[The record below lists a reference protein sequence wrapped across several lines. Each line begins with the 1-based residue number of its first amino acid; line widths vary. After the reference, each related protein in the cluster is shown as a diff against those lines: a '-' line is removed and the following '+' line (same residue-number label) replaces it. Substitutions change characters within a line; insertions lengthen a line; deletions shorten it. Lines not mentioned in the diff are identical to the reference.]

1 MRHALTIG
9 GSDSSGGA
17 GIQAD
22 LKTFAAFGVF
32 GASAITAI
40 TAQNTRGVRE
50 VAPLAAGLVAA
61 QIEAV
66 GLDMRLDVVKTG
78 MLATAAII
86 EAVAAAGAAGRL
98 SPMVVDPVMV
108 ASSGARL
115 LEKEA
120 LQALQRMLLPLAQV
134 ITPNIPEAEALSG
147 CRIGSLDDRRRAA
160 ERIHEMGAAAVVITG
175 GHDAHDSPD
184 VVDLLFDGR
193 SHTELRSPRIHLEN
207 ASIDRSSVEA
217 GSAEGVP
224 GVHGTGCAFA
234 AALAACLALGKP
246 LEDAAAHAQRYV
258 GGAIAHSFSVGL
270 GARVLDHFWHMK
282 ASE

>member
-1 MRHALTIG
+1 MRHALTVG

-17 GIQAD
+17 GVQAD

-50 VAPLAAGLVAA
+50 AAPLAAGLVAA

-66 GLDMRLDVVKTG
+66 GQDMRLDVVKTG
-78 MLATAAII
+78 MLATAAIV
-86 EAVAAAGAAGRL
+86 EAVAAAVAAGRL
-98 SPMVVDPVMV
+98 APVVVDPVMV

-115 LEKEA
+115 LEKDA
-120 LQALQRMLLPLAQV
+120 LQALQRTLLPLASV
-134 ITPNIPEAEALSG
+134 ITPNIPEAEALSA
-147 CRIGSLDDRRRAA
+147 CRIGCLADRRRAA

-175 GHDAHDSPD
+175 GHDAHDTPE

-193 SHTELRSPRIHLEN
+193 SHIELRSPRVHLEN
-207 ASIDRSSVEA
+207 ASIDLSSIEA
-217 GSAEGVP
+217 GSAESAS

-234 AALAACLALGKP
+234 SALAACLALGEP

-258 GGAIAHSFSVGL
+258 GGAIAHSFPVGS
-270 GARVLDHFWHMK
+270 GARILDHFWQMR
-282 ASE
+282 APE